1 MHKLPVFATFGRAL
15 WFVIGD
21 LPAIVRLSWFPLLLV
36 TVANYF
42 VGLQMLDLTI
52 DMLEKAQAGGTPPD
66 PLAMM
71 QHPAYTWSLAV
82 GLLQAVAVAIVT
94 VALHRILLYGDR
106 KPGTFIHFSFGKVE
120 LLFLLVPLLLALAVM
135 FFILVVMIGLAVAT
149 GAGMSASGL
158 SPEQLQQ
165 WTQGSPL
172 VAGALA
178 LLAVIVIYLAVRLH
192 IVFPTM
198 VVEQRMAISEA
209 WDLTNGNFWRIG
221 GLYVLV
227 FLLATALGF
236 AVMAVIA
243 SAAGLGMF
251 PPVTEGKAAV
261 EKFQLDM
268 IKFEREHF
276 LPFVA
281 VGYVLNI
288 LIGAFGVGL
297 LSYSYKALRGL
308 GATDTIDMIK
318 AGEPGA

>member
-52 DMLEKAQAGGTPPD
+52 SVFEKTAAGAPPD
-66 PLAMM
+66 PFAILR
-71 QHPAYTWSLAV
+71 HPAYTSSLAV
-82 GLLQAVAVAIVT
+82 ALLQAVAVAIVT

-120 LLFLLVPLLLALAVM
+120 LLFLLVPILLALAVV
-135 FFILVVMIGLAVAT
+135 FFIFVVMIGLAVAT
-149 GAGMSASGL
+149 GVGVSASGM
-158 SPEQLQQ
+158 SPEQLEQ
-165 WTQGSPL
+165 WMRGSPL
-172 VAGALA
+172 VAGVLA

-192 IVFPTM
+192 LVFPTM

-209 WDLTNGNFWRIG
+209 WDLTNGNFWRIV
-221 GLYVLV
+221 GLYILV
-227 FLLATALGF
+227 FLF
-236 AVMAVIA
+236 AVLIGICVAIGISTMAGINFV
-243 SAAGLGMF
+243 
-251 PPVTEGKAAV
+251 PPITEGPEAINRH
-261 EKFQLDM
+261 QLAL
-268 IKFEREHF
+268 IKFERDN
-276 LPFVA
+276 FVA
-281 VGYVLNI
+281 LTAIGYVLNM

-308 GATDTIDMIK
+308 GATDTIDMINT
-318 AGEPGA
+318 GESEA

>member
-1 MHKLPVFATFGRAL
+1 MHKLPVFATVGRAL

-52 DMLEKAQAGGTPPD
+52 SVFEKTAAGAPPD
-66 PLAMM
+66 PFAILR
-71 QHPAYTWSLAV
+71 HPAYTWSLAV
-82 GLLQAVAVAIVT
+82 ALLQAVAVAIVT

-120 LLFLLVPLLLALAVM
+120 LLFLLVPILLALAVV
-135 FFILVVMIGLAVAT
+135 FFIFVVMIGLAVAT
-149 GAGMSASGL
+149 GVGVSASGM
-158 SPEQLQQ
+158 SPEQLEQ
-165 WTQGSPL
+165 WMRGSPL
-172 VAGALA
+172 VAGVLA

-192 IVFPTM
+192 LVFPTM

-209 WDLTNGNFWRIG
+209 WDLTNGNFWRIV
-221 GLYVLV
+221 GLYILV
-227 FLLATALGF
+227 FLF
-236 AVMAVIA
+236 AVLIGICVAIGISTMAGINFV
-243 SAAGLGMF
+243 
-251 PPVTEGKAAV
+251 PPITEGPEAINRH
-261 EKFQLDM
+261 QLAL
-268 IKFEREHF
+268 IKFERDN
-276 LPFVA
+276 FVA
-281 VGYVLNI
+281 LTAIGYVLNM

-318 AGEPGA
+318 TGESEA